1 MSLEILLQCDKDACR
16 KKLNKFTIRAFQ
28 TLPKMEALS
37 ILDIGCGSGVPT
49 LELAR
54 QCNGKIVGLDINRF
68 LLDFLEKKIQKAGL
82 SDRVRAVQ
90 CSMFELDFSSE
101 SFDVIWAEG
110 SISVIGFKK
119 GIRNWR
125 RFIKPGGYLVVF
137 DESKGLNEKFKH
149 ITSSGYDLIDHF
161 EVKGETFWADYY
173 IPLQKRINNLR
184 IEFKEDTKALLA
196 LGKEQSEINMVK
208 RDPSKF
214 SSTFFI
220 IQKKPYARG
229 VIIGENGGDSS
240 RFYPFCG

>member
-16 KKLNKFTIRAFQ
+16 KNLNKFTIRAFQ
-28 TLPKMEALS
+28 TLPKMEALT

-68 LLDFLEKKIQKAGL
+68 LLNFLEKKIQKAGL

-161 EVKGETFWADYY
+161 EVKGETS
-173 IPLQKRINNLR
+173 
-184 IEFKEDTKALLA
+184 KALLA